1 MTCVKQKATLL
12 AVEKRKPRMGRP
24 PLGPDTA
31 FYAVRMPASVMAEVD
46 RRAKHA
52 GVTRS
57 EMLRRLIAAGLAVK
71 GGK

>member
-1 MTCVKQKATLL
+1 
-12 AVEKRKPRMGRP
+12 MGRP